1 MKYYTTAKTYEKAV
15 QMLIQ
20 KRFKVIFQQCP
31 EWKPMEIDTA
41 TEYMRRVYITASDG
55 TEWSIRLWSVKD
67 HRKGVL
73 MEYTLYHQDEND
85 EIKDWDTHTISP
97 K

>member
-1 MKYYTTAKTYEKAV
+1 V
-15 QMLIQ
+15 QMLVQ

-41 TEYMRRVYITASDG
+41 TEYMRRVYIIGPDG
-55 TEWSIRLWSVKD
+55 SEWYIRLWFVKD
-67 HRKGVL
+67 HRRGAL

-85 EIKDWDTHTISP
+85 ETKDWDEPTLNTYIIHPHTISP
-97 K
+97 N